1 MQLQAEYR
9 SLATARLLLLIVLLG
24 WQSDFI
30 AAPATTSSLPG
41 KSLVAVPVSVDD
53 QSQVETLS

>member
-30 AAPATTSSLPG
+30 AAAAATSLLPG
-41 KSLVAVPVSVDD
+41 KSLVAVPASVDD